1 MNPMV
6 PGLGQG
12 GKMSASD
19 PNSKIDIIEEPKVV
33 KRRSIVPTVP
43 LVS

>member
-19 PNSKIDIIEEPKVV
+19 PNSKLILLKNLKLLKEGQ
-33 KRRSIVPTVP
+33 
-43 LVS
+43 